1 VQRDFALLK
10 GMTETPAGLPPDAR
24 NVSHR
29 GFNLHNGPIYEL
41 SPEGDVH
48 RFAFVPERKHLNG
61 SGNIHGGMLMGF
73 ADVAMSRTAR
83 AVSGS
88 ERSATVS
95 LNCDFAG
102 AGKDNEP
109 IEARAR
115 AVRKTRTLVFLSAEI
130 VQGGRVLAIA
140 TGMWKIA

>member
-1 VQRDFALLK
+1 
-10 GMTETPAGLPPDAR
+10 MTELPPGLPREAQ
-24 NVSHR
+24 NISHR

-41 SPEGDVH
+41 PTDGDVH
-48 RFAFVPERKHLNG
+48 RFAFVPRHKHLNG

-102 AGKDNEP
+102 AGKNDEL

>member
-1 VQRDFALLK
+1 
-10 GMTETPAGLPPDAR
+10 MTELPAGLPPEAR
-24 NVSHR
+24 SVSHR

-41 SPEGDVH
+41 PPDGEVY
-48 RFAFVPERKHLNG
+48 RFAFVPERKHLNT
-61 SGNIHGGMLMGF
+61 SGNIHGGMIMGF
-73 ADVAMSRTAR
+73 ADVAMSRTSR

-95 LNCDFAG
+95 LNCDFVG

-130 VQGGRVLAIA
+130 TQGGRVLAIA
-140 TGMWKIA
+140 SGMWKIA